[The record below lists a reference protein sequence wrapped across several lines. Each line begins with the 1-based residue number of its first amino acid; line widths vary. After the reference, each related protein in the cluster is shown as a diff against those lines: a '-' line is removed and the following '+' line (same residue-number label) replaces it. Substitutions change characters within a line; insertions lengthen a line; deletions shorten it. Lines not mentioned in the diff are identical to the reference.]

1 LIVTISNITVVISGV
16 ILSLILLLVRFG
28 AVKFATIRCNELV
41 KERPI
46 MAVMLTRGLAAA
58 VLATLPLQY
67 TDVVKY
73 PEASPIFRVL
83 SSIYINL
90 AVIVILATAIIAT
103 VGIPLLK
110 RKAEK

>member
-1 LIVTISNITVVISGV
+1 
-16 ILSLILLLVRFG
+16 
-28 AVKFATIRCNELV
+28 
-41 KERPI
+41 

-73 PEASPIFRVL
+73 PEAGPIFQVL

-90 AVIVILATAIIAT
+90 AVIIILGTAIIAT
-103 VGIPLLK
+103 IGVPLLK